1 MAGDA
6 RAAVNC
12 SGGLEEGSAYQ
23 HTRIIPGFGASG
35 DGIKERTCT
44 VLSQTRP
51 RFLLGRELLKRK
63 HHAWPAPPHGGRGI
77 ADSCRTFPAG
87 PSPPGRTRPRWGF
100 RNHHQPSAFTSL
112 SDVFLQRAGL
122 CTLPHRPALGG
133 KGHEPASGG
142 RAGKVRPSPAA
153 GTRGLLK
160 RKGGRAAKGAPLHR
174 LEALPVLSRAPSLS
188 FDWGISPFLLREQAV
203 TPCLR
208 NWCRSQLDLV
218 EKKAPHF

>member
-23 HTRIIPGFGASG
+23 HARIIPGFGASG

-51 RFLLGRELLKRK
+51 RFYWEEWLKGKRRGAG
-63 HHAWPAPPHGGRGI
+63 HRGSLRGLPGWPSRPVAGGPPGFPGPPPAQRFHGPLRRVPTNTESGTEYPPAPPSSRG
-77 ADSCRTFPAG
+77 
-87 PSPPGRTRPRWGF
+87 
-100 RNHHQPSAFTSL
+100 
-112 SDVFLQRAGL
+112 QRARTGVW
-122 CTLPHRPALGG
+122 
-133 KGHEPASGG
+133 G

-160 RKGGRAAKGAPLHR
+160 RKGGRAAKGALLHR

>member
-12 SGGLEEGSAYQ
+12 SGGLEEGSTYQ
-23 HTRIIPGFGASG
+23 HRRIIPGFGASG

-44 VLSQTRP
+44 VLSQTRL

-63 HHAWPAPPHGGRGI
+63 HSAWPAPPHGGRGI
-77 ADSCRTFPAG
+77 AGSCRTFPAG
-87 PSPPGRTRPRWGF
+87 PSLPCRTQPSWGF
-100 RNHHQPSAFTSL
+100 RKHRPSASTSL
-112 SDVFLQRAGL
+112 SNVFLQKSGTAHPPAPPSSRGQRARTGVGGQGGEGQAF
-122 CTLPHRPALGG
+122 PSRWDPRAPAG
-133 KGHEPASGG
+133 KG
-142 RAGKVRPSPAA
+142 R
-153 GTRGLLK
+153 
-160 RKGGRAAKGAPLHR
+160 RAAKGAPLHR